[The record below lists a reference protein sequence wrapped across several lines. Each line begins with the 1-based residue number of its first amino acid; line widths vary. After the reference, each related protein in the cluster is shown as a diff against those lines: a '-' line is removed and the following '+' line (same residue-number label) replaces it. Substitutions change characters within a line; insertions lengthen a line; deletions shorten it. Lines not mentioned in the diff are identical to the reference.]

1 MSYRKG
7 ELTKRAK
14 LRDWPHHVTIPIA
27 ETGLGQRLN
36 AMHAFCQGMTYQTIA
51 ERGPPELA
59 IWCFKRKEDADAFA
73 ARFGPKSV

>member
-1 MSYRKG
+1 MPYRKG
-7 ELTKRAK
+7 ELTKAAK

-27 ETGLGQRLN
+27 GGLGQRLN

-59 IWCFKRKEDADAFA
+59 IWCFKRKEDADAFR
-73 ARFGPKSV
+73 ARFGSISV